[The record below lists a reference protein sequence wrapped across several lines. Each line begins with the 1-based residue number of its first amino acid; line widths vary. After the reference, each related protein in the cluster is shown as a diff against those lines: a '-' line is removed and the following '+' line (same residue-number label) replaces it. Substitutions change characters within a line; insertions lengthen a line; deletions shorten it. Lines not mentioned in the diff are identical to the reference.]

1 MCWSLH
7 PDLFMIIFASSNR
20 FINLEDISC
29 WHFFIGCASVRC
41 STVTVREVWSACSE
55 RIRAYVSRERPS
67 MFLSV
72 QSQSGG
78 VLLLWLQLQESVIHM
93 WPPEDSCSRTFS
105 FLLSRLT
112 VASYSFSCTLVR
124 YSNSQ
129 IACCTVHCGCA
140 AVALIHLFI
149 IHFSINRCTDSC
161 LSDSASD
168 VSPSEKTRDII
179 WILKAK

>member
-1 MCWSLH
+1 
-7 PDLFMIIFASSNR
+7 
-20 FINLEDISC
+20 
-29 WHFFIGCASVRC
+29 
-41 STVTVREVWSACSE
+41 
-55 RIRAYVSRERPS
+55 

-78 VLLLWLQLQESVIHM
+78 VLLLWLQLQESVMHM

-168 VSPSEKTRDII
+168 VSPSEKTRHYLNFKSQIVKLTFCVGRPC
-179 WILKAK
+179 WSRWLLSLSPQPCESF